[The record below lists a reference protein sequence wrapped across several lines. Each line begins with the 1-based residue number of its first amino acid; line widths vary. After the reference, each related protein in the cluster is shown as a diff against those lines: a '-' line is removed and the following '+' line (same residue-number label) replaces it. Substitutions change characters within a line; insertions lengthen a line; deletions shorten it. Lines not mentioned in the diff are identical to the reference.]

1 MRRRTKYLI
10 GGAALVIVLGGA
22 GLASLA
28 SQDRGGTAVRVEAAT
43 TRDLVATVRAS
54 GWVRPRRSVA
64 IQSDLMG
71 RIVELSV
78 EEGDSVSAGQL
89 LLRLEPTPYEAAV
102 SQARAAVSEARAR
115 EAQARASLLQAQQE
129 AGRTRTLRERN
140 LVSPQTLEQ
149 AETEARV
156 QEALH
161 EAAEHSVAQSTAQ
174 LEEAEDQLSKT
185 VIRAPM
191 AGIVTRLDIEE
202 GEMAIVG
209 TMNNPG
215 SLLLT
220 VSDLAVMEAVL
231 RIHETDVPRIEVGD
245 SVAVEID
252 AFPRQA
258 FTGRVTR
265 IGHSALRPP
274 EQMAESGSTQSQA
287 IDFEVVVT
295 LDEPPATLRP
305 DLSATGEV
313 VTGRSSGVVAVPII
327 ALTIRELPPLEAVAE
342 EGPGGEAAT
351 ALTEER
357 RQDQEGV
364 FVVRDGRAHFVPVE
378 VGITGTEHFEIVDG
392 LSAGDSVVAGP
403 YDAIR
408 LLEDGDEVRPMG
420 NPDAPP
426 GRP

>member
-10 GGAALVIVLGGA
+10 GGAALVVVLGGA
-22 GLASLA
+22 TLASLA
-28 SQDRGGTAVRVEAAT
+28 SQDRGGTAVRIEAAT

-54 GWVRPRRSVA
+54 GWVRPRRSVD

-71 RIVELSV
+71 RVVELSV
-78 EEGDSVSAGQL
+78 EEGDSVTAGQL
-89 LLRLEPTPYEAAV
+89 LLRLDPTPYEAAV

-129 AGRTRTLRERN
+129 EGRTRTLRERN

-161 EAAEHSVAQSTAQ
+161 EASEHSVAQATAQ
-174 LEEAEDQLSKT
+174 LEEAEDQLGKT
-185 VIRAPM
+185 VIGAPM

-231 RIHETDVPRIEVGD
+231 RIHETDVPQIEIGD

-252 AFPRQA
+252 AFPRSV
-258 FTGRVTR
+258 FTGGVTR
-265 IGHSALRPP
+265 IGHSALHPP
-274 EQMAESGSTQSQA
+274 EEMAQAGSTQSQA

-351 ALTEER
+351 SLMEQR
-357 RQDQEGV
+357 PQDQEGV

-378 VGITGTEHFEIVDG
+378 VGITGTEHFEIADG

-420 NPDAPP
+420 NPDAPR